1 VTSNFTIGVERRAND
16 DGDRKVK
23 DVAPHRKLFEIFCPL
38 ASPYSAMLLETQP
51 EEVRSNPDLEPHLSS
66 TVEIGLS
73 EFACFCVASVLLG
86 ADKLRKKLPACG
98 DLAA

>member
-38 ASPYSAMLLETQP
+38 ASPYSAMLLE
-51 EEVRSNPDLEPHLSS
+51 RN
-66 TVEIGLS
+66 
-73 EFACFCVASVLLG
+73 
-86 ADKLRKKLPACG
+86 RKR
-98 DLAA
+98 